1 MFASFLVFLV
11 LLVRLFNFITP
22 SARLP
27 EIGDGREHC
36 GVELTWILEWSEM
49 TDSRQKQ
56 VPRIWEAVSQILRM
70 FALDEFI
77 VFGLSDDD
85 RNANSSQIVRRI
97 IRLG

>member
-1 MFASFLVFLV
+1 
-11 LLVRLFNFITP
+11 
-22 SARLP
+22 
-27 EIGDGREHC
+27 
-36 GVELTWILEWSEM
+36 M

-85 RNANSSQIVRRI
+85 WNANPSQIVHRI
-97 IRLG
+97 IRLGSLHQTDILEK